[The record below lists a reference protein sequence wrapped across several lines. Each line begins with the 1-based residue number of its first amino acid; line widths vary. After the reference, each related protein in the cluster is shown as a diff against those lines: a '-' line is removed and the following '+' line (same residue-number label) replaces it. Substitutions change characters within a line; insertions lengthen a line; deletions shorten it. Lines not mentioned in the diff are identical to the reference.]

1 MNIHQVIAFNGLNE
15 VVEAPMFGQLS
26 DAQAFEAKLL
36 EQGYITHLTTHVLLG
51 SDDAES
57 YLETSSEVSAEA
69 CSGLNTPVSAEAC
82 FEFSTPVPTEAIRA
96 HDRMTLD
103 DCPEFDFD
111 PFLND

>member
-69 CSGLNTPVSAEAC
+69 CFELN
-82 FEFSTPVPTEAIRA
+82 TPVPTEAIRA

>member
-69 CSGLNTPVSAEAC
+69 
-82 FEFSTPVPTEAIRA
+82 IRA